1 MRSATIKLNARL
13 SLRHNVD
20 LIICMRR
27 RWIERCDIA
36 VARCAAFAGFTADL
50 EGQVMDDKKHAHE
63 ARKAF
68 RSSDKKAPLTEHEEK
83 QRAVLKNLER
93 LKAERL
99 AREAAKSKDD

>member
-1 MRSATIKLNARL
+1 
-13 SLRHNVD
+13 
-20 LIICMRR
+20 
-27 RWIERCDIA
+27 
-36 VARCAAFAGFTADL
+36 
-50 EGQVMDDKKHAHE
+50 MDDKKHAHE

>member
-1 MRSATIKLNARL
+1 MS
-13 SLRHNVD
+13 
-20 LIICMRR
+20 
-27 RWIERCDIA
+27 
-36 VARCAAFAGFTADL
+36 F
-50 EGQVMDDKKHAHE
+50 KKPAEE

-99 AREAAKSKDD
+99 ARERKKETNE